1 MSSILEFLFE
11 PYSHYSTLNISLEII
26 ATILGFL
33 SVWFLKNNS
42 IWVYPT
48 GMISTSIYVYLPF
61 YWGLI
66 GDMLINA
73 YYFSLSIYGWYY
85 WTRFNNGKTTN
96 PISKMNKN
104 EQKISIFLFIFAIIF
119 IFIVYNVFNM
129 WNNMIAYVDTVTTAI
144 FVVGMWLMAR
154 RKIEN
159 WLFWIVGDII
169 SIPLYLYKGL
179 TITSFQYLVF
189 TLIAVAGYIAWK
201 KEISYV
207 KE

>member
-1 MSSILEFLFE
+1 
-11 PYSHYSTLNISLEII
+11 LEII

-33 SVWFLKNNS
+33 SVWFSKNNS

-48 GMISTSIYVYLPF
+48 GMISTSIYVYLLF

-73 YYFSLSIYGWYY
+73 YYFFISIYGWYY
-85 WTRFNNGKTTN
+85 WTRSSNGITIN

-104 EQKISIFLFIFAIIF
+104 EYKTSFFLFIFAIIF

-179 TITSFQYLVF
+179 TITSFQYFVF
-189 TLIAVAGYIAWK
+189 TLIALAGYIAWK

-207 KE
+207 KK

>member
-1 MSSILEFLFE
+1 
-11 PYSHYSTLNISLEII
+11 
-26 ATILGFL
+26 
-33 SVWFLKNNS
+33 
-42 IWVYPT
+42 
-48 GMISTSIYVYLPF
+48 
-61 YWGLI
+61 
-66 GDMLINA
+66 
-73 YYFSLSIYGWYY
+73 
-85 WTRFNNGKTTN
+85 
-96 PISKMNKN
+96 MNKN
-104 EQKISIFLFIFAIIF
+104 EYKTSFFLFIFAIIF

-179 TITSFQYLVF
+179 TITSFQYFVF
-189 TLIAVAGYIAWK
+189 TLIALAGYIAWK

>member
-11 PYSHYSTLNISLEII
+11 PYSQYPILNISLEITAI
-26 ATILGFL
+26 ILGFL
-33 SVWFLKNNS
+33 SVWFSKNNN

-48 GMISTSIYVYLPF
+48 GMISTSIYVYLLF

-73 YYFSLSIYGWYY
+73 YYFSVSIYGWYF
-85 WTRFNNGKTTN
+85 WTRFNNGITTN

-104 EQKISIFLFIFAIIF
+104 EYKTSLVLFVFAIIF
-119 IFIVYNVFNM
+119 IFIVYNVFSM
-129 WNNMIAYVDTVTTAI
+129 WNNVVAYVDTITTAI
-144 FVVGMWLMAR
+144 FFVGMWLMAR

-179 TITSFQYLVF
+179 ALTSFQYLVF
-189 TLIAVAGYIAWK
+189 TLIAIAGYFAWK
-201 KEISYV
+201 KETLHAKY
-207 KE
+207 